1 MVEMR
6 NNPSSEAKR
15 RLQRQG
21 GQAAFLVVVF
31 LLAAGLAL
39 ASLMSV
45 EALAD
50 ARAATAFVR
59 AKQSYVF
66 AEGGIEDALY
76 RLAVGKNMPETVT
89 ASADAIR
96 ATTTVSTIA
105 GGNAITTVATQPAA
119 QRSVRAARVRT
130 GDTQFAYA
138 SQIGD
143 EGLTLFSNARV
154 NGDAYSNGNISGFS
168 GSRINGNAFAVGVIS
183 SPAPLVSGTKQERA
197 SPVPLPT
204 IDSAHWQAQANINN
218 DPIDGSVAYFGSQ
231 TLGPRRINGNLLLS
245 GGAELTVT
253 GPLYIAGDLTLD
265 TNAKLKASS
274 DFGSEGVL
282 VIAEGLITLES
293 NAKLLPTGATP
304 SGYLIV
310 VSMKTGEAIAANA
323 LANADG
329 VLYAPNGVLVLSAN
343 SSATAV
349 SGAGVQLYGNAQL
362 TYDLGLREMRITDE
376 PPAQWDIGAW
386 GETP

>member
-15 RLQRQG
+15 RLQSKG

-105 GGNAITTVATQPAA
+105 GGNAITTV
-119 QRSVRAARVRT
+119 
-130 GDTQFAYA
+130 
-138 SQIGD
+138 
-143 EGLTLFSNARV
+143 
-154 NGDAYSNGNISGFS
+154 
-168 GSRINGNAFAVGVIS
+168 
-183 SPAPLVSGTKQERA
+183 
-197 SPVPLPT
+197 
-204 IDSAHWQAQANINN
+204 
-218 DPIDGSVAYFGSQ
+218 
-231 TLGPRRINGNLLLS
+231 
-245 GGAELTVT
+245 
-253 GPLYIAGDLTLD
+253 
-265 TNAKLKASS
+265 
-274 DFGSEGVL
+274 
-282 VIAEGLITLES
+282 
-293 NAKLLPTGATP
+293 
-304 SGYLIV
+304 
-310 VSMKTGEAIAANA
+310 
-323 LANADG
+323 
-329 VLYAPNGVLVLSAN
+329 
-343 SSATAV
+343 
-349 SGAGVQLYGNAQL
+349 
-362 TYDLGLREMRITDE
+362 
-376 PPAQWDIGAW
+376 
-386 GETP
+386 